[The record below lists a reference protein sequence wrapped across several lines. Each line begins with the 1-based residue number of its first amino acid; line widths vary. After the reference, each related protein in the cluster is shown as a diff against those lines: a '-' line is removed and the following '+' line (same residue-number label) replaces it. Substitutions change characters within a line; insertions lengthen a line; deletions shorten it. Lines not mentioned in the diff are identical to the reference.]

1 MKELY
6 SGKEYR
12 MNIGDVL
19 GIADC
24 AALPDWVDGKLLERQ
39 KKPQRKRRRSSF
51 PKRKREEVTRDER
64 AC

>member
-19 GIADC
+19 GIADY

-39 KKPQRKRRRSSF
+39 KEAAEERRRSSF
-51 PKRKREEVTRDER
+51 LKRKHGEVTRDER
-64 AC
+64 TC